1 METLAQSVEPLLCN
15 QEDMNSVSTI
25 HVKAGVGVEC
35 EGQSLEL
42 QNHLKSWE
50 GVVAP
55 CDLSSQEQVLDV

>member
-1 METLAQSVEPLLCN
+1 M
-15 QEDMNSVSTI
+15 DSVSMI

-35 EGQSLEL
+35 EEQSLEL
-42 QNHLKSWE
+42 QNYLQSWG